1 MSKSLR
7 IGILLAVVVAIA
19 GIILVKHGSNLK
31 LPSTPPPSP
40 TSRLPELVDLG
51 SKYCKPCKAMAPILA
66 ELSREYA
73 GRAKVTVIDVK
84 EDKEA
89 GRRYGIRVIP
99 TQIFFDVNGKEVYRH
114 EGFLSKEDIEAQ
126 LKLMGVR

>member
-1 MSKSLR
+1 MQKPLR
-7 IGILLAVVVAIA
+7 IAILVVVIVAAA
-19 GIILVKHGSNLK
+19 GIILLKPRSN
-31 LPSTPPPSP
+31 STMESRIQDSS
-40 TSRLPELVDLG
+40 SRLPELVDLG

-73 GRAKVTVIDVK
+73 DRARVTVIDVK

-89 GRRYGIRVIP
+89 GHRYGIRVIP

-114 EGFLSKEDIEAQ
+114 EGFLSKEDIETR

>member
-7 IGILLAVVVAIA
+7 IAILLAVVIAIA
-19 GIILVKHGSNLK
+19 GIILIKHGSNLK
-31 LPSTPPPSP
+31 PPSTQPSGS

-84 EDKEA
+84 EDKAA
-89 GRRYGIRVIP
+89 GHRYGIRVIP

-114 EGFLSKEDIEAQ
+114 EGFLSKEDIESQ

>member
-1 MSKSLR
+1 MRKSLR
-7 IGILLAVVVAIA
+7 IAILLVVGIAVA
-19 GIILVKHGSNLK
+19 GIILIKNSSTLK
-31 LPSTPPPSP
+31 LPSTQPPAS

-51 SKYCKPCKAMAPILA
+51 SKYCKPCKEMAPILA
-66 ELSREYA
+66 ELSRDYA

-84 EDKEA
+84 EDKAA

-114 EGFLSKEDIEAQ
+114 EGFLGREDIESQ